1 MTTSNCQKKKKPILK
16 ESFKN
21 ERIDETFF
29 FFLSMRQNKNKIIR
43 SARKKKKKKNLLSI
57 PEGLC
62 CYGRAFDND
71 PDKSIDLEEALRH
84 QSVVV
89 PFIFC
94 LKIFIFFSFLDF
106 HVTWLVVP
114 LTKKRRKGQWNR

>member
-1 MTTSNCQKKKKPILK
+1 
-16 ESFKN
+16 
-21 ERIDETFF
+21 
-29 FFLSMRQNKNKIIR
+29 MRQNKNKIIR
-43 SARKKKKKKNLLSI
+43 SAREKKKNLLSI

-89 PFIFC
+89 PFMFC
-94 LKIFIFFSFLDF
+94 LKNFYFFLLFGFSCD
-106 HVTWLVVP
+106 LVSSSS
-114 LTKKRRKGQWNR
+114 N